1 MAGAVNT
8 RKISVTSSFY
18 LYHYFSTALVCM
30 TFDDDSAERF
40 EVDFPAFDATLGVP
54 YEDAL
59 RLVRGH
65 LRSYEP
71 AALPGLLGCC
81 TNLNVA
87 IDAEQLHRV
96 YYGPLVKQE
105 PKLIQNLLRVFG
117 YQASLLGFDVGPTR
131 GKTRYMLFLAT
142 QGRLDRFQRELADFD
157 AEVQ

>member
-1 MAGAVNT
+1 M
-8 RKISVTSSFY
+8 
-18 LYHYFSTALVCM
+18 
-30 TFDDDSAERF
+30 
-40 EVDFPAFDATLGVP
+40 P

-71 AALPGLLGCC
+71 AALPGLLSCC

-96 YYGPLVKQE
+96 YYGPLVKPE
-105 PKLIQNLLRVFG
+105 LKLIQNLLRVFG
-117 YQASLLGFDVGPTR
+117 YQASLLDFDVGPIPS
-131 GKTRYMLFLAT
+131 KTRYMLFLAT